1 MNYNESVWAGKFGD
15 DYTKRNIYGRE
26 ELDELYINR
35 YGASRTEMNQ
45 LFLGDLDRNAR
56 ILEVGCNA
64 GNQLA
69 LLQKMG
75 FTNLHGVEI
84 NSDAAEIARTRVN
97 GAIYSGI
104 SASDLSLFENN
115 SFDLVF
121 TSGVLIHIN
130 PNELLNVMSE
140 VTRVSKKYVWGF
152 EYFSPSHTEVNYRNK
167 SDLLWRD
174 NYAAMY
180 GVYYGL
186 TRVKEKFY
194 PNIGN
199 EELIDHMFMMK
210 VEE

>member
-45 LFLGDLDRNAR
+45 LFLGDLDRDAR

-84 NSDAAEIARTRVN
+84 NPDAAEIARTRVS
-97 GAIYSGI
+97 GSIYSGI

-140 VTRVSKKYVWGF
+140 VTRVSRKYVWGF
-152 EYFSPSHTEVNYRNK
+152 EYFSSSHTEVTYRDK

-180 GVYYGL
+180 EVYYGL
-186 TRVKEKFY
+186 KLVKEKFY

-210 VEE
+210 MEE

>member
-45 LFLGDLDRNAR
+45 LFLGDLDRDAR

-84 NSDAAEIARTRVN
+84 NPDAAEIARTRVS
-97 GAIYSGI
+97 GSIYSGI

-152 EYFSPSHTEVNYRNK
+152 EYFSSSHTEVTYRDK

-180 GVYYGL
+180 EVYYGL
-186 TRVKEKFY
+186 KLVKEAFY
-194 PNIGN
+194 INIGN

-210 VEE
+210 MEE

>member
-1 MNYNESVWAGKFGD
+1 MNYNESIWAGKFGD
-15 DYTKRNIYGRE
+15 DYTKRNLYGRE

-35 YGASRTEMNQ
+35 YGVSRTEMNQ
-45 LFLGDLDRNAR
+45 LFLRNLDRDAR

-75 FTNLHGVEI
+75 FTNLHGIEI
-84 NSDAAEIARTRVN
+84 NPDAIELARTRVS
-97 GAIYSGI
+97 GSIYHG

-130 PNELLNVMSE
+130 PNELLTVMSE

-152 EYFSPSHTEVNYRNK
+152 EYFSPNHTEVTYRDK

-180 GVYYGL
+180 EVYYGL
-186 TRVKEKFY
+186 KLVKEAFY
-194 PNIGN
+194 INIGN